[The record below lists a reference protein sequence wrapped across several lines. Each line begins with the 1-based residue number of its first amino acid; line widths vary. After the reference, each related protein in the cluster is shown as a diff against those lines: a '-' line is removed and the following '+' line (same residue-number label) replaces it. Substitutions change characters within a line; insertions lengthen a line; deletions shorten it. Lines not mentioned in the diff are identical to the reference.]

1 MLDKDLI
8 ELFYELLDDDTKAFI
23 SLTFKDPKSTDAYN
37 ELKKQIENGETLII
51 TMVSEDFLNNY
62 KDLVFLAV
70 NMGFN
75 ISGLINS
82 AFVDD
87 YIKKIIAS
95 DYEMTKKVI
104 EEQYAD
110 IIDYSE
116 EEFLETY
123 PDLIALALNNGYRLN
138 YETKDIVKKR
148 ISSDYE
154 LIKQMI
160 KKDVDTINYIED
172 EFLKSHPD
180 LIDLS
185 LANGYKLKRWTKDII
200 QKRVAS
206 DYEMTKKVIEE
217 QYPNIIDYSE
227 EKFLEKH
234 SDLIGLAFANGYH
247 EFSYSVVKK
256 IISSNYGV
264 TKKVIEEQYPNI
276 IDYSEEKFLEKHPD
290 LIELAVSNGYHSF
303 RNSTIKKII
312 ASDYEMTKK
321 VIEEQYAN
329 IINDSE
335 DEFLEE
341 HPDLIELALDNGYI
355 FDYHTKYIIKKI
367 IASNYN
373 LAKKVIEA
381 QDANIIDDSEDK
393 FLETHPDLIDLA
405 LDHHYIINSNSH
417 NIILNNAKYIKRVIN
432 NGQSDAVKYAT
443 DKVFAEDI
451 NLIIYAFEKGYWQ
464 RITCIEDD
472 NLNENEIFDDKQIK
486 VLSLYC
492 NIDDLKVAKEFK
504 KYILNNYETLNDE
517 KIDIMADLY
526 YRLTTTNSKILY
538 SMKNTLANQI
548 QYLNNPL
555 EDFNKIE
562 KIFLKNNIP
571 IYAKMYLCFKILYP
585 NLKNAYNNMDFS
597 DQSRMAPQL
606 KDMSLPN
613 IKHFN
618 SISTNEDIRFYII
631 YNDLVRNAVKSN
643 SMDLRNY
650 LDNIELGDYLYKKIL
665 GENIS
670 NENFDS
676 ISDEEKEY
684 ALDMFASHLET
695 IYNNTLEGKN
705 NNLDLSNYDL
715 AKKIKILKDKFKVTD
730 IHDLKDRIVR
740 MFCYGAGFTSF
751 EQIRNE
757 MNKTI
762 KEANDRG
769 IKYANELKSKKFEFE
784 DGDFLRCIGDYWSFA
799 GSIENGNYSKEFLTV
814 FKGTNNSDTTPLDID
829 LSLIKKKKNI
839 YESIEGTPTGFG
851 FGNVYLIIKKDNP
864 NLNITRDSNN
874 NLIDTTYKPDK
885 LEIFGTGYETHFGI
899 RTGMSLTDVD
909 YILYKED
916 RKIDSNKPYNED
928 GSINYVEEPINY
940 DDLSRIKYEIA
951 KHGYY
956 IPVIDF
962 TGQLIYSVEEY
973 NNLREKMNG
982 LSHYDKKEYIFSDNL
997 IQSGTEYLNQFFE
1010 MSNNDIITKKNKLYN
1025 ILESILSE
1033 LNLKTKYRP
1042 DDNLVPGYV
1051 EILDTGSTGRGTN
1064 DIFSG
1069 DFDLL
1074 FRLDQQLYRDTAK
1087 FNELKDNI
1095 INRLTSYP
1103 CEKCG
1108 ITDNG
1113 DLRLKKV
1120 QIDDECT
1127 IDIDISFVIKTD
1139 KMMYSTDECLK
1150 DRLETIKKQDKDKY
1164 NKVILNICIAK
1175 RKLKEAGC
1183 YKPSRSDSEQGGL
1196 GGAGIE
1202 NWILQNGG
1210 SFYDAIID
1218 FLSVANNYNSFEE
1231 FRKQYYIWDFGEN
1244 FFAERKGKYPY
1255 DNFVDNMNDV
1265 GFNKMKNY
1273 LNKFIMSY
1281 NNHETEEHLK
1291 TL

>member
-37 ELKKQIENGETLII
+37 ELKKQIENGNIQII

-75 ISGLINS
+75 ISGLNS
-82 AFVDD
+82 VFVDD

-95 DYEMTKKVI
+95 DYKMTKKVI
-104 EEQYAD
+104 EEQYVN

-123 PDLIALALNNGYRLN
+123 PDLIELALNNGYRLN

-172 EFLKSHPD
+172 EFLKPHPD
-180 LIDLS
+180 LIDL
-185 LANGYKLKRWTKDII
+185 AVDNGYRLNIRTKDI
-200 QKRVAS
+200 
-206 DYEMTKKVIEE
+206 
-217 QYPNIIDYSE
+217 
-227 EKFLEKH
+227 
-234 SDLIGLAFANGYH
+234 
-247 EFSYSVVKK
+247 VKK
-256 IISSNYGV
+256 IIY
-264 TKKVIEEQYPNI
+264 
-276 IDYSEEKFLEKHPD
+276 
-290 LIELAVSNGYHSF
+290 
-303 RNSTIKKII
+303 
-312 ASDYEMTKK
+312 SDYELIKQIIKK
-321 VIEEQYAN
+321 DAN
-329 IINDSE
+329 TINYIE
-335 DEFLEE
+335 DEFLKPN
-341 HPDLIELALDNGYI
+341 PDLIELALDNGYRVNI
-355 FDYHTKYIIKKI
+355 RTKDIIKKI

-373 LAKKVIEA
+373 LVKKVIEE
-381 QDANIIDDSEDK
+381 QYVDIIDYSEDK
-393 FLETHPDLIDLA
+393 FLETHPDLIELA
-405 LDHHYIINSNSH
+405 LDHHYIIYFNSH
-417 NIILNNAKYIKRVIN
+417 NIILNNVKYIKQAIN
-432 NGQSDAVKYAT
+432 NGQSDAVEYAT

-451 NLIIYAFEKGYWQ
+451 NLIIYAFEKGYWH
-464 RITCIEDD
+464 RITCIKDD

-486 VLSLYC
+486 VLNLYC
-492 NIDDLKVAKEFK
+492 DLIDDLEVAEGFK

-585 NLKNAYNNMDFS
+585 DLKNAYNNMDFS

-618 SISTNEDIRFYII
+618 NISTNNNIRFYII

-665 GENIS
+665 GESIN

-695 IYNNTLEGKN
+695 LYNNTLEGKN

-757 MNKTI
+757 MNKAI

-814 FKGTNNSDTTPLDID
+814 FKGTNDSDTTPLDID
-829 LSLIKKKKNI
+829 LSLIEKKKNI

-851 FGNVYLIIKKDNP
+851 FGNIYLIIKKDNP

-909 YILYKED
+909 YILYKEA
-916 RKIDSNKPYNED
+916 RRIDSNKPYNED

-1042 DDNLVPGYV
+1042 DNNLVPGYV

-1218 FLSVANNYNSFEE
+1218 FLSVANNCNSFEE

-1273 LNKFIMSY
+1273 LNEFIMYY
-1281 NNHETEEHLK
+1281 NNYETEEHLK